1 MLLKH
6 RGFAAAAI
14 LVLGLGIGATTAIFS
29 LINGVLLRP
38 LPFQDPQALVAIQE
52 VKEGDDSWRT
62 ASLDDVNDF
71 RDRQQS
77 FSHIA
82 SFTAPWTMNLAG
94 REGARQVLGQFVSS
108 SFLSTFGV
116 APRYGRDFLPEEDAK
131 GSQQHVVILSHA
143 FWQRE
148 FGGDLK
154 LLGQTITLDEAS
166 FTVIGVMPPGFK
178 VTEESDFF
186 VPLALNPMASRGRN
200 LRFLSVVGRMNPGVT
215 LPQAQAELEV
225 IARQLE
231 NQYPDTN
238 KGYGVSILPLQEQI
252 VGKLRPALLVLI
264 GAVAFVLLIACAN
277 VANLTLTRAVLRQKE
292 IAIRLA
298 IGAGRAR
305 LIRQLLT
312 ESALLSL
319 AGGILGLMLAA
330 WGVDL
335 FRTFG
340 PPDIPRRDEIAID
353 GAVLLFT
360 LCVSLFTGLLFGL
373 APAWKVSRADL
384 TRALNQGGKGSTA
397 GEGHRRYRGA
407 LIVSEIA
414 LAVILLT
421 GAGLLIKSF
430 SRLLQI
436 DPGFNSSRLLAL
448 QLNLPP
454 SKYGEPPQRAAY
466 YQQLEERL
474 RALPG
479 VQSVGAIS
487 RLPLF
492 AGDIRSGRSNI
503 TSDLQLEGVST
514 SLGDRPSVDYRIAS
528 PSYFQTMGI
537 PLVRG
542 HVFGWQDQPQSEKG
556 APLVV
561 VVNEAMA
568 RQFWRNAD
576 AVGQRI
582 KVGPTNP
589 ESPWLTIVGVVG
601 NVRHFGLD
609 SEPRP
614 EVYRPY
620 LVNPMGTPIVVVR
633 TATDPRAVA
642 AMVRDQ
648 VRAVDPAVSLS
659 NMATMSELISRSVS
673 GRRFSTVLL
682 TAFAAV
688 ALTLATIGIYAVIA
702 YSVTQRTQEIGIR
715 MALGAQAGDILKII
729 VKQGMALTL
738 IGVALGVVGALALTH
753 IMSSLLFGVRATD
766 PATFASI
773 SLLLVLVAFIACYIP
788 ARRAARLDPIKA
800 LASQ

>member
-1 MLLKH
+1 MTTLFQDIRYGLRMLLKH

-116 APRYGRDFLPEEDAK
+116 APRYGRDFLPEEDVK
-131 GSQQHVVILSHA
+131 GSQQHVVIVSHA

-238 KGYGVSILPLQEQI
+238 KDYGVSILPLQEQI

-277 VANLTLTRAVLRQKE
+277 VANLTMTRAVLRQKE

-312 ESALLSL
+312 ESVLLSL

-448 QLNLPP
+448 QLNLPRRNTESP
-454 SKYGEPPQRAAY
+454 LSAPPTTSNWKSGSGPFLACRVW
-466 YQQLEERL
+466 
-474 RALPG
+474 
-479 VQSVGAIS
+479 VQS
-487 RLPLF
+487 
-492 AGDIRSGRSNI
+492 AGCRC
-503 TSDLQLEGVST
+503 
-514 SLGDRPSVDYRIAS
+514 
-528 PSYFQTMGI
+528 
-537 PLVRG
+537 
-542 HVFGWQDQPQSEKG
+542 
-556 APLVV
+556 
-561 VVNEAMA
+561 
-568 RQFWRNAD
+568 
-576 AVGQRI
+576 
-582 KVGPTNP
+582 
-589 ESPWLTIVGVVG
+589 
-601 NVRHFGLD
+601 
-609 SEPRP
+609 
-614 EVYRPY
+614 
-620 LVNPMGTPIVVVR
+620 
-633 TATDPRAVA
+633 
-642 AMVRDQ
+642 
-648 VRAVDPAVSLS
+648 
-659 NMATMSELISRSVS
+659 
-673 GRRFSTVLL
+673 LL
-682 TAFAAV
+682 
-688 ALTLATIGIYAVIA
+688 
-702 YSVTQRTQEIGIR
+702 
-715 MALGAQAGDILKII
+715 
-729 VKQGMALTL
+729 
-738 IGVALGVVGALALTH
+738 
-753 IMSSLLFGVRATD
+753 
-766 PATFASI
+766 ATFAAGVPTSRVTCRWKV
-773 SLLLVLVAFIACYIP
+773 SLLLPAITHPSITGSRALVIFK
-788 ARRAARLDPIKA
+788 RWVSRLCVVTFLGGRINHRVKRER
-800 LASQ
+800 L